1 VNLKLELKRKEWRLK
16 APFITAAEVI
26 NAIQVLHVKVSQGGI
41 SGRSETMGVDYRG
54 ETIDS
59 MHAELATL
67 EPAAIAKL
75 EVEMLQG
82 LLPPGGSRNGLD
94 CALWDL
100 QAKQSVG
107 GISGLSGI
115 TVEPVNTLFTLSLD
129 DPEAMARQASAVPDL
144 QRLKLKLN
152 ADAPLECLAAIR
164 AARPDAQLVIDANGS
179 WSAELLMAV
188 GDDLARCSVA
198 LLEQPLP
205 RGADQAL
212 EHLQYPVPVC
222 ADESCQSSA
231 ELEAAADRYDAIN
244 IKLDKCGGLTDAL
257 KMRDW
262 CRRYGK
268 KIMVGNMLGSSL
280 AMAPALVVAQ
290 GADFVDLDG
299 PLWQLDDV
307 EPPLSIVR
315 GVIAPPDPELWG

>member
-1 VNLKLELKRKEWRLK
+1 MNLKLKVTRKDWHLK
-16 APFITAAEVI
+16 APFITAAEVVD
-26 NAIQVLHVKVSQGGI
+26 AIQVLQVTVSRGGI
-41 SGRSETMGVDYRG
+41 SGRSETMGVDYLN
-54 ETIDS
+54 ETVES
-59 MHAELATL
+59 LQAELAALDHAT
-67 EPAAIAKL
+67 IAQLDGKL
-75 EVEMLQG
+75 LQN

-100 QAKQSVG
+100 KAKQSNG
-107 GISGLSGI
+107 GISGVTGI
-115 TVEPVNTLFTLSLD
+115 TIEPVNTLFTLSLD

-144 QRLKLKLN
+144 RRLKLKLN
-152 ADAPLECLAAIR
+152 ADAPLECLTAIR

-179 WSAELLMAV
+179 WSTELLMAV
-188 GDDLARCSVA
+188 GDDLASCHVA

-280 AMAPALVVAQ
+280 AMAPALLVAQ

-299 PLWQLDDV
+299 PLWQRDDV
-307 EPPLSIVR
+307 EPRLSIVG
-315 GVIAPPDPELWG
+315 GVIASPDPELWG

>member
-1 VNLKLELKRKEWRLK
+1 MNLKLELKLKEWRLK

-26 NAIQVLHVKVSQGGI
+26 DAIQVLQVTVSQGGVC
-41 SGRSETMGVDYRG
+41 GRSETMGVDYLN
-54 ETIDS
+54 ETVES
-59 MHAELATL
+59 LRAELTALGSDT
-67 EPAAIAKL
+67 IAKL
-75 EVEMLQG
+75 DGELLQN

-100 QAKQSVG
+100 KAKQSG
-107 GISGLSGI
+107 GISGLTGI
-115 TVEPVNTLFTLSLD
+115 TVAPVNTLFTISLD
-129 DPEAMARQASAVPDL
+129 DPEAMARQAHAVPDL

-152 ADAPLECLAAIR
+152 ADAPLDCLAAIR

-179 WSAELLMAV
+179 WDPELVMAL
-188 GDDLARCSVA
+188 GDDLARLEVA

-205 RGADQAL
+205 RDADYAL
-212 EHLQYPVPVC
+212 ENLRYPIALC

-231 ELEAAADRYDAIN
+231 ELEAVASRYDAIN

-262 CRRYGK
+262 CLRYGK

-280 AMAPALVVAQ
+280 AMAPALLVAQ

-299 PLWQLDDV
+299 PLWQREDI
-307 EPPLSIVR
+307 EPRLSIVR

>member
-1 VNLKLELKRKEWRLK
+1 MNLKLKMELKEWHLK

-26 NAIQVLHVKVSQGGI
+26 DAIQVLQVTVSRGGI
-41 SGRSETMGVDYRG
+41 SGRSETMGVDYLN
-54 ETIDS
+54 ETVES
-59 MHAELATL
+59 LQAELAAL
-67 EPAAIAKL
+67 DPATIAEL
-75 EVEMLQG
+75 DGELLQN
-82 LLPPGGSRNGLD
+82 LLPPGGSRNGID

-100 QAKQSVG
+100 KAKQSAG
-107 GISGLSGI
+107 DISGLTGI
-115 TVEPVNTLFTLSLD
+115 SLKPVSTLFTLSLA
-129 DPEAMARQASAVPDL
+129 DPEKMARQASAVPEL

-152 ADAPLECLAAIR
+152 ADSPLECLAAIR

-179 WSAELLMAV
+179 WSNELLMAL
-188 GDDLARCSVA
+188 GDDLARCGVA

-205 RGADQAL
+205 RGADRAL
-212 EHLQYPVPVC
+212 ENLKYPVPVC
-222 ADESCQSSA
+222 ADESCQSSV
-231 ELEAAADRYDAIN
+231 ELEAVADRYDAIN

-257 KMRDW
+257 KMREW
-262 CRRYGK
+262 CGRYGK
-268 KIMVGNMLGSSL
+268 RIMVGNMLGSSL
-280 AMAPALVVAQ
+280 AMAPALLVAQ